1 VTAGF
6 VRAAR
11 ASDADALARIQV
23 ASWRATLAGVVPD
36 EVLGELTSP
45 AAEQQWA
52 ERWREAI
59 TRPPTSRHRVHV
71 AYTPADAGA
80 GGEGAGHGTG
90 SAESEPAGVAG
101 FASAGPAT
109 DSDLWPRTDGELYE
123 LHVLPE
129 LTGLGHG
136 SRLLHA
142 VADTM
147 TSDDFHAACTWALSA
162 DERRLEFLESAGWA
176 PDGSHGNLDM
186 GVKVHV
192 IRLHTRLSPT

>member
-11 ASDADALARIQV
+11 AADAADLARIQV
-23 ASWRATLAGVVPD
+23 ASWRVTFAGLVPGA
-36 EVLGELTSP
+36 VLGELTSP
-45 AAEQQWA
+45 AAQQRWA

-59 TRPPTSRHRVHV
+59 TSPPTGRHRVHV
-71 AYTPADAGA
+71 AYSPDD
-80 GGEGAGHGTG
+80 
-90 SAESEPAGVAG
+90 SGVAG

-109 DSDLWPRTDGELYE
+109 DPDLWPRTDGELYE

-129 LTGLGHG
+129 LAGLGHD

-142 VADTM
+142 VADM
-147 TSDDFHAACTWALSA
+147 LAADGFHTASTWTLSA
-162 DERRLEFLESAGWA
+162 DERRLDFLESAGWA
-176 PDGSHGNLDM
+176 PDGSHSNLDM

-192 IRLHTRLSPT
+192 IRLQTRLSPA

>member
-1 VTAGF
+1 MMTGF
-6 VRAAR
+6 VREAR
-11 ASDADALARIQV
+11 ASDAAALARIQV
-23 ASWRATLAGVVPD
+23 ASWRVTLAGIVPD
-36 EVLGELTSP
+36 AVLDELTSP
-45 AAEQQWA
+45 AAEQRWA
-52 ERWREAI
+52 GRWREAI
-59 TRPPTSRHRVHV
+59 TKPPTSRHRVHV
-71 AYTPADAGA
+71 AYTPD
-80 GGEGAGHGTG
+80 
-90 SAESEPAGVAG
+90 GVSG

-147 TSDDFHAACTWALSA
+147 ASDGFHMAYTWALSA
-162 DERRLEFLESAGWA
+162 DKGRQEFLKAAGWA

-186 GVKVHV
+186 GAKVPV
-192 IRLHTRLSPT
+192 IRLHTRLSET